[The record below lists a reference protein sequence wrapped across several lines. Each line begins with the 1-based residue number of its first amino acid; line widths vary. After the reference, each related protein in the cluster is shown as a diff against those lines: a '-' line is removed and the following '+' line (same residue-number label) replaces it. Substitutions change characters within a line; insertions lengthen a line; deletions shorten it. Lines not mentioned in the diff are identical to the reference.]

1 MRSQLNRGLV
11 VDFKIPKQNYV
22 QGKDTWVMSSFFL
35 LSSFLSFSPVLSDQA
50 SITQMAAVMAT
61 GPRWVG
67 AGAGLTIPAPF
78 GHLRATA
85 SRPGAIRPVVSR
97 RKVGLHL
104 SSPPLG
110 AALSPQ
116 PETLQSALP
125 SLNMGGWIFHGWPRG
140 GRLAKD
146 LTRVERETP
155 GEQTGQLV
163 PELSPHGAD
172 TWAPRRGARANEAF
186 VGALSTPGARRL
198 GAHSRWHASLHHAQT
213 PSWEGQRPAVRK
225 EESVSNIC
233 RLPGVLPHA
242 GPRFLVGSGWV
253 GRNPMRFPA
262 LSQRSAWQWWP
273 IFLL

>member
-1 MRSQLNRGLV
+1 
-11 VDFKIPKQNYV
+11 
-22 QGKDTWVMSSFFL
+22 MSSFFL

-50 SITQMAAVMAT
+50 SITQMAAVTAT
-61 GPRWVG
+61 CPRWVG

-146 LTRVERETP
+146 LTTVERETP

-172 TWAPRRGARANEAF
+172 TWAPRLGARANEAF
-186 VGALSTPGARRL
+186 VGALSTQ
-198 GAHSRWHASLHHAQT
+198 AHGGWRHT
-213 PSWEGQRPAVRK
+213 PDDMPAYTMLRRPAEKGRGQQWGRK
-225 EESVSNIC
+225 RVCQTSAGCLGSFHT
-233 RLPGVLPHA
+233 LDPGFWWEA
-242 GPRFLVGSGWV
+242 GE
-253 GRNPMRFPA
+253 
-262 LSQRSAWQWWP
+262 
-273 IFLL
+273 